1 MTTESTVVSASLP
14 SLRFGRT
21 YRLRARAVDLSGN
34 SLALTDPVAD
44 TLAVA
49 FATPREPEGFPYL
62 RFEPVVAPVIV
73 LRDKEGVSSPGSAI
87 DRLVLRTFNDSEAKD
102 GDAAHLTRSARH
114 ILPPRTSLEL
124 AERPGMFRHPPRKRP
139 PDPATSA
146 PVKQTHQG
154 Q

>member
-62 RFEPVVAPVIV
+62 RFEPVVAPTIM
-73 LRDKEGVSSPGSAI
+73 LRAPEGVSSPGSAI
-87 DRLVLRTFNDSEAKD
+87 DRLVIPTFNSSAAKNPRAPDPTGSEAP
-102 GDAAHLTRSARH
+102 LV
-114 ILPPRTSLEL
+114 P
-124 AERPGMFRHPPRKRP
+124 
-139 PDPATSA
+139 
-146 PVKQTHQG
+146 
-154 Q
+154 